1 MLVSEIYRVRPI
13 VPSVHVNLLPARV
26 EVEAE
31 QVRRRLHKFAKS
43 AFPVVEPGT
52 PYSDNWHIEAI
63 CEHLEFVSQ
72 REIRKLIINIPPR
85 HMKSLLVAVMWPAWE
100 WLDHPESKFM
110 FVSYADALSTR
121 DSMKCRRLIKTTPN
135 RFVHPDEH
143 TLLEQIGYQGLLQIL
158 YGARGGKPWEL
169 AADQDAKKK
178 FETTRAGYR
187 LATSV
192 DGVATG
198 EGGDYV
204 AIDDPHKAAEV
215 VSDVI
220 RQNVLDWHD
229 ATIPTRF
236 NDPKRG
242 AEVVVMQRLHERDL
256 TGHLLEQ
263 GGWTHLCLPA
273 EYEPK
278 HPFVWPDDP
287 RHEEGEL
294 LWPHRVGQAELDDL
308 KKQMR
313 HLAAGQLQ
321 QRPAPAEG
329 ILFKRKDFRYWTT
342 VQRGSALYYVLHGAT
357 EDEPDRHVDAGV
369 CTVFQTVDVAASEK
383 QTADYTVV
391 GTWRATP
398 RGELLLLKIDRQQF
412 DELQVPAFLK
422 RINDEHGRPP
432 MFIEDFGAGRAPLK
446 KLRQDGYP
454 VRRLEHEQGTQLDKI
469 ARAFAAYTAYE
480 DHLVFHPV
488 EHSEWRSTYETELTT
503 FPAAAND
510 DQVDV
515 VAYAA
520 RLRVTMG
527 AMQTMNTEPKGRPLS
542 AGIMDAQF

>member
-1 MLVSEIYRVRPI
+1 MQLV
-13 VPSVHVNLLPARV
+13 PATL

-31 QVRRRLHKFAKS
+31 RVRRSLRRFAQA

-52 PYSDNWHIEAI
+52 PFSDNWHIHAI
-63 CEHLEFVSQ
+63 CEHLEAVSR
-72 REIRKLIINIPPR
+72 REIRRLIINIPPR

-100 WLDHPESKFM
+100 WIDHPESKFM

-121 DSMKCRRLIKTTPN
+121 DSMKCRRLLKTEPN
-135 RFVHPDEH
+135 KFVSPAEH
-143 TLLEQIGYQGLLQIL
+143 TILERIGYQGLLHL
-158 YGARGGKPWEL
+158 LDAMRGTIPWEL

-178 FETTRAGYR
+178 FENTQGGYR

-192 DGVATG
+192 EGVATG

-204 AIDDPHKAAEV
+204 GIDDPHKAIEAE
-215 VSDVI
+215 SDVQ
-220 RQNVLDWHD
+220 RENVLDWHD

-256 TGHLLEQ
+256 TGHLLNQ

-287 RHEEGEL
+287 RSDEGEL
-294 LWPHRVGQAELDDL
+294 LWPHRVGQPEVDEL
-308 KKQMR
+308 KQRMR
-313 HLAAGQLQ
+313 YRAAGQLQ

-342 VQRGSALYYVLHGAT
+342 VQQGSALHYILHGASD
-357 EDEPDRHVDAGV
+357 DEPDQHVDAGYCV
-369 CTVFQTVDVAASEK
+369 VFQTVDVAASDK
-383 QTADYTVV
+383 KTADYTVI

-398 RGELLLLKIDRQQF
+398 TGRLILVKIDRQQF
-412 DELQVPAFLK
+412 DELEVPGFLK
-422 RINDEHGRPP
+422 RVNDEHGKPP
-432 MFIEDFGAGRAPLK
+432 MFIEDFGVGRKALAA
-446 KLRQDGYP
+446 LRNAGYP
-454 VRRLEHEQGTQLDKI
+454 ARRLEHEQGTQLDKI

-480 DHLVFHPV
+480 DHVVYHPTDP
-488 EHSEWRSTYETELTT
+488 SEWREEYEHELTV
-503 FPAAAND
+503 FPAGAND

-515 VAYAA
+515 AAYAC
-520 RLRVTMG
+520 RLRQTLGVMQRMG
-527 AMQTMNTEPKGRPLS
+527 EPKGKPIG
-542 AGIMDAQF
+542 AGITDMRFG